1 VRHVRM
7 LGLCLVAVFA
17 VSAVFA
23 GSALA
28 KKDPYNVNT
37 WGQYKYCPY
46 ENTELTDCFYGRT
59 NGGKEGGEF
68 MYGQVRVLLNKPIVI
83 QGGYKG
89 FGEEVEV
96 SPAVNGGET
105 LEDPEPE
112 KIVKGLKTITPLI
125 QEQAKWPQALM
136 ESYATAAA
144 NKETNHASLTVEMA
158 GNECFEVPGCLNT
171 GNLLFEEGTAFRLA
185 LKTTIHNAW
194 LESLGG
200 GPCTIGSD
208 EHPIE
213 QHLTSEGAGYVEG
226 FHNNQEFT
234 NLELYGTKL
243 VDTTWHIYQ
252 ASGASGC
259 GNAEWESYID
269 KALNIL
275 LHVETP
281 GGHEP
286 EANKSGITWLTGN
299 LHDANR
305 KAVAKAAENGE
316 V

>member
-23 GSALA
+23 ASALA

-37 WGQYKYCPY
+37 WGQYKYCPW
-46 ENTELTDCFYGRT
+46 EDEELTDCFYGRT

-68 MYGQVRVLLNKPIVI
+68 QYGRIRVALNKPIVI

-89 FGEEVEV
+89 FGSEIEV

-105 LEDPEPE
+105 LEDQEPE
-112 KIVKGLKTITPLI
+112 KIIKGLKTITSQI
-125 QEQAKWPQALM
+125 QEEAKWPQALI
-136 ESYATAAA
+136 ESFAAA
-144 NKETNHASLTVEMA
+144 QQAKETKATLTVEMA
-158 GNECFEVPGCLNT
+158 GNECFEVPGCLST
-171 GNLLFEEGTAFRLA
+171 GNLLFEKGTAFRLA
-185 LKTTIHNAW
+185 LKTTIHNPW

-213 QHLTSEGAGYVEG
+213 QHLTSEGAGYVEH
-226 FHNNQEFT
+226 FFANEEFT
-234 NLELYGTKL
+234 NLELHNTKI
-243 VDTTWHIYQ
+243 VDTAWHIKQ
-252 ASGASGC
+252 VSGASGC
-259 GNAEWESYID
+259 GNAEWEPYLD
-269 KALNIL
+269 KALNLALEI
-275 LHVETP
+275 ET
-281 GGHEP
+281 
-286 EANKSGITWLTGN
+286 ANGKERESKKGITWLIGDM
-299 LHDANR
+299 HDAATS
-305 KAVAKAAENGE
+305 AVEEAAENGE